1 VLTFANNLW
10 GAPDGLEAQRQDL
23 WLVNLKP
30 AIVYFSSLTEEQ
42 FNAVGL
48 SKDDLPNEDT
58 TALYAIRVTLPVQK
72 ITPRSFIQG
81 TVPRNLPSYVD
92 ALDTARVDF
101 LHEGQNTR
109 SPIYTLLQMWR
120 SIVRIGRVGMT
131 GETTFLLPDETFK
144 PQYKFD
150 VVLQLLSGDT
160 SDVAI
165 ADMQFSADLTF
176 SAQYTLIDCW
186 PRIVQQGIVDRTKGA
201 QLHVLSAQ
209 FALQEII

>member
-1 VLTFANNLW
+1 MLTFANNLW
-10 GAPDGLEAQRQDL
+10 GAPEGLEAQRQDL

-48 SKDDLPNEDT
+48 SKNDLPDEDT
-58 TALYAIRVTLPVQK
+58 TALYAVRVTLPVQK
-72 ITPRSFIQG
+72 ITAKPFIQG

-109 SPIYTLLQMWR
+109 SPIFTLLQMWR
-120 SIVRIGRVGMT
+120 SIVRIGRIGAT

-160 SDVAI
+160 TDVA
-165 ADMQFSADLTF
+165 SAEDLAF

-186 PRIVQQGIVDRTKGA
+186 PRVVQHGVIDRTKGA